1 MATPTTELPPPLE
14 DGDFYLEDGFM
25 VFTREYHL
33 KRGFCCKSGCRHC
46 PWGYRLERKSKA
58 QKNAEAAAASESS

>member
-1 MATPTTELPPPLE
+1 MDDRAIRPCETAPPRLE
-14 DGDFYLEDGFM
+14 PEDFYVENGFL

-46 PWGYRLERKSKA
+46 PWEFRKT
-58 QKNAEAAAASESS
+58 AEPS